1 MSHSGAFD
9 ILPLPSD
16 NIPIDLIR
24 DTGNS
29 VSVMDDGS
37 ADALGL
43 NLLIN
48 PSRVGGGPTTPN
60 GSAQQQQQRPSTDL
74 SSGDMGLS
82 GLDDIPD
89 IDVINVAGDSGGGGD
104 FSSLPSMPASPFPA
118 PPPSSGGNPFSSPSP
133 WPPQQPSQQ
142 QQQQQQQSQQPRL
155 SPEQEEREKREELRK
170 IEKLE
175 RRSGLRATKQY
186 SVGDSLTAIR
196 AERESLSDTIC
207 CERAVRQ
214 QRKLLT
220 AFTTIVESV
229 NNKLDPFDVDLDG
242 WSESIDTNIEDFD
255 DVFEELY
262 EKYKGKGSLP
272 PELKL
277 MFGVGM
283 SGAVFHMSKV
293 MASNPQRSNGGLNN
307 FMGMMASQ
315 GMPGATQAAAAFA
328 QMQPS
333 AAAPIGGGTQQ
344 PDPQMM
350 PNGSG
355 PFNLSSRGMGQPVQA
370 MGQMEYPP
378 SIPSGVAQP
387 PPAQRTARREMKGPG
402 HIADEV
408 MQNYARM
415 SEARSMDG
423 EQMAPSGYQGISSAS
438 NTAVEML
445 PGNPVTSNA
454 FDSTSLPSDD
464 IRTVD
469 DMSTVSGRPRR
480 RARRPAAPVGAT
492 LSLNV

>member
-9 ILPLPSD
+9 IPALPSD
-16 NIPIDLIR
+16 NIPIDLVR
-24 DTGNS
+24 DMGHQ

-60 GSAQQQQQRPSTDL
+60 GSTQQQQRPAMDL

-82 GLDDIPD
+82 GLDDIPN
-89 IDVINVAGDSGGGGD
+89 IDVIDVAGGGGGND
-104 FSSLPSMPASPFPA
+104 FSSMPMDSIPTSPFPA
-118 PPPSSGGNPFSSPSP
+118 PPPSNSNPFSSPQSQ
-133 WPPQQPSQQ
+133 WQQPSSTPFQQPQQ
-142 QQQQQQQSQQPRL
+142 QQQQQPSRL

-175 RRSGLRATKQY
+175 RRSGLRATKLY
-186 SVGDSLTAIR
+186 SVSDPLTAIR
-196 AERESLSDTIC
+196 AERESLSDTIS

-220 AFTTIVESV
+220 AFTTIVESL

-262 EKYKGKGSLP
+262 EKYKGKGNLP
-272 PELKL
+272 PEIKL

-293 MASNPQRSNGGLNN
+293 MASNPQRGSNGGLMN
-307 FMGMMASQ
+307 FMGMMANQ

-328 QMQPS
+328 QQQQLPQT
-333 AAAPIGGGTQQ
+333 GGQQ

-378 SIPSGVAQP
+378 SIPQTQAAP

-402 HIADEV
+402 NIADEV

-415 SEARSMDG
+415 SEVRSMDG

-480 RARRPAAPVGAT
+480 RPRRPAAPVGAT